1 MSTAIRRALPAL
13 TLLLLAPVL
22 GELVSVHQSPLE
34 FVNPLNFLIL
44 SLPYGFG
51 ALVCRELLVR
61 WKKGW
66 PSLLLLGLAYGIYE
80 EGAVVYSLFDPDW
93 NELGS
98 MAGYGYAGGVNWT
111 WGLMTIHFH
120 ALVSIGASVAISG
133 LLFPARRA
141 EPWLGWKGLTASILG
156 LLAWVPVMGLINA
169 YFVHRPFPPWGWY
182 AASWLAV
189 LGLGW
194 AASRVPAAPLAPIQR
209 KPPKPVL
216 FFLLGLAD
224 MTAFFFTVALTADHV
239 WPPLAVTVLA
249 LLALDAGA
257 LWLALRWSGN
267 GAAWDDRHRLALF
280 AGFLGFFIYFGFDQD
295 LEAFQGSSLVAVLAI
310 AALVLLGRAV
320 RRRLA
325 GKIPP
330 PPSLP

>member
-1 MSTAIRRALPAL
+1 MSNAIKRALSAL

-34 FVNPLNFLIL
+34 FINPLNFLIL

-66 PSLLLLGLAYGIYE
+66 LSLLLLGIAYGIYE
-80 EGAVVYSLFDPDW
+80 EGAVVYSLFDPNW

-98 MAGYGYAGGVNWT
+98 LARYGYAGGVNWT

-120 ALVSIGASVAISG
+120 ALISVGASVVIAG
-133 LLFPARRA
+133 LLFPEQRD
-141 EPWLGWKGLTASILG
+141 EPWLGKIGLAGCAIG

-169 YFVHRPFPPWGWY
+169 YYVHRPFPPWGWY

-189 LGLGW
+189 LALGW
-194 AASRVPAAPLAPIQR
+194 AAYRVPAAPLAPIER
-209 KPPKPVL
+209 KPPRPVF

-224 MTAFFFTVALTADHV
+224 MTLFFFTVSLTADHG
-239 WPPLAVTVLA
+239 WPPLIVTVLG
-249 LLALDAGA
+249 LLALDAAA

-295 LEAFQGSSLVAVLAI
+295 FEKFQGSSLVAVLAI
-310 AALVLLGRAV
+310 VALWLLGRTV
-320 RRRLA
+320 RRRVQ
-325 GKIPP
+325 GRT
-330 PPSLP
+330 

>member
-1 MSTAIRRALPAL
+1 MSNAIRRALPAL

-34 FVNPLNFLIL
+34 FINPLNFLLL

-66 PSLLLLGLAYGIYE
+66 PSLLLLGIAYGIYE
-80 EGAVVYSLFDPDW
+80 EGAVVYSLFDPNW

-98 MAGYGYAGGVNWT
+98 MAQYGYAAGVNWT

-120 ALVSIGASVAISG
+120 ALVSIGASVMIAE
-133 LLFPARRA
+133 LLFPGRRG
-141 EPWLGWKGLTASILG
+141 EPWLGKLG
-156 LLAWVPVMGLINA
+156 LIGCFAGLLLWAPALGWIAITYMG
-169 YFVHRPFPPWGWY
+169 RPFPPLGWY
-182 AASWLAV
+182 AAAWLAV
-189 LGLGW
+189 PALGW
-194 AASRVPAAPLAPIQR
+194 EASRVPAAPLAPLRR
-209 KPPKPVL
+209 KPPRPVF

-224 MTAFFFTVALTADHV
+224 MTLFFFTVSLTADHG
-239 WPPLAVTVLA
+239 WPPLPVTVVA
-249 LLALDAGA
+249 LLALDAAA

-267 GAAWDDRHRLALF
+267 GVSWDDRHRLALF

-295 LEAFQGSSLVAVLAI
+295 LDAFQGSSLVSILAI
-310 AALVLLGRAV
+310 AALWRLGRMV
-320 RRRLA
+320 KRRN
-325 GKIPP
+325 GG
-330 PPSLP
+330 